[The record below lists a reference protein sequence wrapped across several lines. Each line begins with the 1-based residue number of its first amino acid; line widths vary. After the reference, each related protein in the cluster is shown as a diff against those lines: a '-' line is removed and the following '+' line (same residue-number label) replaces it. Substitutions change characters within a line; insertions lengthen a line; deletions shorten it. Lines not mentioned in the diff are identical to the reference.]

1 MAFFEIKETFYDLL
15 RYFLTFDGAFF
26 QKSGNHSKIKPLFSL
41 SILFLNIFRFRR
53 PYFLAT
59 TLFKIFARL
68 FLKSRG
74 HFYFHRALLSNLK
87 LTIIQISKSHSRKN
101 LKKIYTHPLISY
113 YTQISFLDPFLIKD

>member
-1 MAFFEIKETFYDLL
+1 MAFFEIKKTFYDLL

-74 HFYFHRALLSNLK
+74 HFYFHQALLSNLK
-87 LTIIQISKSHSRKN
+87 PKPKKKPKKRYIHPLSLTLPLLTIYPLCNNNYIF
-101 LKKIYTHPLISY
+101 IYC
-113 YTQISFLDPFLIKD
+113 